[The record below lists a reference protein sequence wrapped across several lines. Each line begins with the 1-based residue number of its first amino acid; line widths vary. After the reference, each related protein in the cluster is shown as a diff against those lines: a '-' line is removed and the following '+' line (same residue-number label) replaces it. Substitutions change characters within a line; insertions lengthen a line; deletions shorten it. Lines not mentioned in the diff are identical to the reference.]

1 MVETQPKFK
10 VSFKELAV
18 LAIQRQQRGSVVII
32 LKDETNAL
40 VDKAVYKSLGDVNKA
55 DYTEENY
62 DRLTL
67 AFLGNPSKV
76 IVIKADDDDESF
88 STISAKLDY
97 YNNYTLCYPEG
108 EASDF
113 TAIQNYIKGIRAK
126 NNYSRAVL
134 GGAMSP
140 DAEYIINF
148 TTENIK
154 ANINGEVKTFTSG
167 DYTCRVAGALSGLTP
182 SRSLTFYELP
192 EIVEAPLSEDA
203 DADVAAGKLIVL
215 HQDGSYKFSRAVNS
229 LITLTDGVTEA
240 FQKIRVLDIMDMI
253 ANDIVTTFR
262 AGYVGKYT
270 NNFTNKNRLVAAI
283 NAYLHSLEVE
293 GLLDYDPQNPNPNK
307 NKVQISYEK
316 TKLYLEGKGVDTSE
330 MTYNVVIRAN
340 TGSNVFL
347 DGVCSPTDA
356 MEDLDLGM
364 YLFQALQNAA

>member
-40 VDKAVYKSLGDVNKA
+40 VDKAVYKGLGDVNKA

-76 IVIKADDDDESF
+76 IVIKAAEDTDNFKDVL
-88 STISAKLDY
+88 TKLDY
-97 YNNYTLCYPEG
+97 YNNYTLCFPEG

-113 TAIQNYIKGIRAK
+113 TAIQNYIKGVRAK
-126 NNYSRAVL
+126 NNYSRAVF

-148 TTENIK
+148 TTDDIQ
-154 ANINGEVKTFTSG
+154 ANVNGEVKTFTSG
-167 DYTCRVAGALSGLTP
+167 DYTCRVAGALSGLAP
-182 SRSLTFYELP
+182 SRSLTYFELP
-192 EIVEAPLSEDA
+192 EVVEAPLSEDP
-203 DADVAAGKLIVL
+203 DKDVKDGKLIVL
-215 HQDGSYKFSRAVNS
+215 HQDGTYKFGRAVNS
-229 LITLTDGVTEA
+229 LVTLTDGVTEA
-240 FQKIRVLDIMDMI
+240 FQKIRVVDIMDMI

-262 AGYVGKYT
+262 TGYVGKYT
-270 NNFTNKNRLVAAI
+270 NNFTNKNRLIAAI
-283 NAYLHSLEVE
+283 NAYLLGLANE
-293 GLLDYDPQNPNPNK
+293 GLLEIENDNAVY
-307 NKVQISYEK
+307 ISHEK

-330 MTYNVVIRAN
+330 KTYNEVIRAN

>member
-1 MVETQPKFK
+1 MVKTQPQFK

-18 LAIQRQQRGSVVII
+18 LTIQRQQRGSVVMI
-32 LKDETNAL
+32 LKDDTTEN
-40 VDKAVYKSLGDVNKA
+40 DKIVYKGLGDVNAA
-55 DYTEENY
+55 DYTAENY

-76 IVIKADDDDESF
+76 IVIKAAEDTDTFNEVL
-88 STISAKLDY
+88 AKLDY

-108 EASDF
+108 EASEF
-113 TAIQNYIKGIRAK
+113 TAIANYLKGVRAK

-148 TTENIK
+148 TTDDIQ
-154 ANINGEVKTFTSG
+154 ANVNGEVKTFSAG
-167 DYTCRVAGALSGLTP
+167 DYTARVAGALSGLTP

-192 EIVEAPLSEDA
+192 EIVEAPLSGDP
-203 DADVAAGKLIVL
+203 DKDVADGKLIIL
-215 HQDGSYKFSRAVNS
+215 HQDGTYKFGRAVNS
-229 LITLTDGVTEA
+229 LTTLTDGVTEA
-240 FQKIRVLDIMDMI
+240 FQKIRVVDIIDMI

-262 AGYVGKYT
+262 TGYVGKYT
-270 NNFTNKNRLVAAI
+270 NNFTNKNRLIAAI
-283 NAYLHSLEVE
+283 NAYLLSLATD
-293 GLLDYDPQNPNPNK
+293 GLLEIENDNVVY
-307 NKVQISYEK
+307 ISYEK

-330 MTYNVVIRAN
+330 MTYNEVIRAN